1 MDALIR
7 WGVSIALSGF
17 SAAIISLTIGNERV
31 CKTVAICGG
40 AAVYIGMMMLIWGS

>member
-1 MDALIR
+1 MDSISH

-17 SAAIISLTIGNERV
+17 SAAIISSAIDNERV

-40 AAVYIGMMMLIWGS
+40 AAVYIGIMMLIWGS